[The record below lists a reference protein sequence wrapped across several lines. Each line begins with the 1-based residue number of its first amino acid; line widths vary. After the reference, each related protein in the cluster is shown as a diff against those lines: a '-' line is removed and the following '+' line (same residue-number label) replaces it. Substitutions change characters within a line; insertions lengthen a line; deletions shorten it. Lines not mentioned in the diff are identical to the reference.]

1 MEKTGSAWSRDSWA
15 DQGRDWEWRALGLG
29 IKRNADIICHGCEN
43 LPIMGSTFMKATY
56 LVDSTLPFLNMCDLA
71 LIALALRSGLAGDGS
86 VGVRGGLEDEGG

>member
-1 MEKTGSAWSRDSWA
+1 
-15 DQGRDWEWRALGLG
+15 
-29 IKRNADIICHGCEN
+29 
-43 LPIMGSTFMKATY
+43 MGSTFMKATY